1 MLSSINLE
9 IAPELRLTS
18 YAALDDLLV
27 LFEHWFIFLRK
38 TTCYFT
44 VLTLLILYLMQD
56 WVFLNFQTAIS

>member
-27 LFEHWFIFLRK
+27 LLEHWFIFLCVKRP
-38 TTCYFT
+38 
-44 VLTLLILYLMQD
+44 V
-56 WVFLNFQTAIS
+56 ISLCLHFEFYI